1 MKLTRK
7 QLRKYGGFS
16 LVEIIIAIAIIGIM
30 SAAAVPLIRASIDK
44 SRNTRIASELEDVRN
59 AAITFLGDN
68 LENPGTQ
75 DCNSASSVAEAPTGK
90 ALLSSNQA
98 TWVGAGGTLNGDD
111 VEDLDSHF
119 HNSQTAGGIADADA
133 STACNGL
140 YTVGSWKGPYVREL
154 DMTDPWGQPVALIVN
169 SYTTAIPSVAVSAGA
184 DETLDTDIAGTSAVG
199 DDIAI
204 PIILQN

>member
-44 SRNTRIASELEDVRN
+44 SRNTRIASELEDLRN
-59 AAITFLGDN
+59 ATITFLGDN

-75 DCNSASSVAEAPTGK
+75 DCNGTADGANKV
-90 ALLSSNQA
+90 LLSSNQA
-98 TWVGAGGTLNGDD
+98 TWVGATGVLNGDD
-111 VEDLDSHF
+111 VEDLDSHL
-119 HNSQTAGGIADADA
+119 STGEAAGGIAGDTG
-133 STACNGL
+133 STACNAL
-140 YTVGSWKGPYVREL
+140 YTTGDWKGPYVRAN
-154 DMTDPWGQPVALIVN
+154 DTTDPWGQPVVLLVN
-169 SYTTAIPSVAVSAGA
+169 GYTTANRSLAVSAGA
-184 DETLDTDIAGTSAVG
+184 DETLDTDIAGTTAVG